1 MDQEL
6 EEGLTS
12 VAAPLHDPDGRVVAA
27 VNVSTSAHRRDPER
41 VEQELVGPLLEAV
54 AGIEAELAVLTA
66 GTR

>member
-1 MDQEL
+1 MQDRGGE
-6 EEGLTS
+6 
-12 VAAPLHDPDGRVVAA
+12 VVAA